1 MMVVTTPEL
10 LGLLVLGLGAGTLG
24 ALVGIGGGVVIVPVL
39 LLVFGFDVRVAV
51 ATSLLSVVG
60 TSVAASSAQ
69 LGFGATNQRI
79 GLSLEL
85 ATITGGII
93 GGLVATAIA
102 PQILSILLGVM
113 LGVTAVLLV
122 RGRDEHGAA
131 EADDTNDA
139 ARPAEAHQA
148 VGRLAGSYHDG
159 HTGRIV
165 AYRAQRIPATSAV
178 ALGAGAVS
186 GMLGVGGGFLKVP
199 AMNLV
204 MRLPLKVAAST
215 SNFMVGITALASL
228 FIYIEGGYFHPYAA
242 APVVVG
248 VMVGALLGARMQHRS
263 SPRSLRIV
271 LAVVL
276 AVVAIQLLV
285 KALG

>member
-1 MMVVTTPEL
+1 MTVTTPEL

-69 LGFGATNQRI
+69 IGFGATNLRI
-79 GLSLEL
+79 GLTLEL

-93 GGLVATAIA
+93 GGLIATAIA
-102 PQILSILLGVM
+102 PDFLSILLGVM
-113 LGVTAVLLV
+113 LAMTAVLIV
-122 RGRDEHGAA
+122 RGRDEHGSTD
-131 EADDTNDA
+131 ADDADDA
-139 ARPAEAHQA
+139 DRPAEAHQA
-148 VGRLAGSYHDG
+148 VGRLAGSYRDG
-159 HTGRIV
+159 HTGRLV
-165 AYRAQRIPATSAV
+165 AYQAQRMPATSAV
-178 ALGAGAVS
+178 ALGAGVVS

-204 MRLPLKVAAST
+204 ARLPLKVSAST

-228 FIYIEGGYFHPYAA
+228 FIYVEAGYFHPYAA

-248 VMVGALLGARMQHRS
+248 VMTGALLGARLQHRS
-263 SPRSLRIV
+263 SPRLIRVV

-276 AVVAIQLLV
+276 AVVAVQLLL
-285 KALG
+285 KAAG

>member
-1 MMVVTTPEL
+1 MMAVTTPEL

-102 PQILSILLGVM
+102 PEVLSILLGVM
-113 LGVTAVLLV
+113 LGVTAALLV

-131 EADDTNDA
+131 EADHDDA
-139 ARPAEAHQA
+139 DRPAAAHQA

-159 HTGRIV
+159 HTGRVI
-165 AYRAQRIPATSAV
+165 AYQAQRIPATSAV
-178 ALGAGAVS
+178 ALAAGAVS

-248 VMVGALLGARMQHRS
+248 VMVGALFGARMQHRS

-271 LAVVL
+271 LALVL